1 MKVNNEFSI
10 ALLLPYFGSFPNYF
24 QLWLDSAKYNGKF
37 DFFIITDSI
46 MDDFSIPKNVHIIR
60 MTFLEVKKRVAKVLT
75 YSFKLD
81 DPYKLCDYRPL
92 FGLVFHDVIMK
103 YKFWGHCDPDI
114 IWGDLSKY
122 ITSHV
127 LTSYDRIYTSGH
139 LTIYRNSITIN
150 DSALITPKHSLL
162 NSKHVYTSNYSAY
175 FDEGNLLREL
185 QAQVGMRVY
194 ESIDCADV
202 LYDKKPFVIK
212 LKETKKEICFF
223 EYNNGCIYGYNSKE
237 KKEFSYVHLQKRKM
251 KVFCKNLM
259 HYYIFPNVFVD
270 EGEKEEVQKT
280 CLMDAEQYAKEQRKL
295 LFWRRVKN
303 IRKGALKFRLLNF
316 ISKMCYNGK
325 QK

>member
-10 ALLLPYFGSFPNYF
+10 ALLLPYFGSLPNYF
-24 QLWLDSAKYNGKF
+24 QLWLDSAKYNEKF
-37 DFFIITDSI
+37 DFFIITDSV

-60 MTFLEVKKRVAKVLT
+60 MTFLEVKKRVAKVLP
-75 YSFKLD
+75 YSFKLAE
-81 DPYKLCDYRPL
+81 PYKLCDYRPL
-92 FGLVFHDVIMK
+92 FGLVFQDVIMK

-122 ITSHV
+122 ITPHV
-127 LTSYDRIYTSGH
+127 LASYDRIYTSGH
-139 LTIYRNSITIN
+139 LTIYRNNATIN
-150 DSALITPKHSLL
+150 DSALVTPKHSLL

-175 FDEGNLLREL
+175 FDEGSLLREL
-185 QAQVGMRVY
+185 QAQAGMRIY

-212 LKETKKEICFF
+212 LGEKKKGICFF
-223 EYNNGCIYGYNSKE
+223 EYNNGCIYGYNSNE
-237 KKEFSYVHLQKRKM
+237 KTEFSYVHLQKRKM

-259 HYYIFPNVFVD
+259 HYYIFPNVFVGK
-270 EGEKEEVQKT
+270 GEKEEVQKT
-280 CLMDAEQYAKEQRKL
+280 CLMDAEQYAKNQRKL

-316 ISKMCYNGK
+316 ISKMYYNGK
-325 QK
+325 

>member
-1 MKVNNEFSI
+1 MVNNEFSI
-10 ALLLPYFGSFPNYF
+10 ALLLPYFGSLPNYF

-37 DFFIITDSI
+37 DFFIITDSV
-46 MDDFSIPKNVHIIR
+46 MNDFSIPKNVHIIR
-60 MTFLEVKKRVAKVLT
+60 MTFLEVKKRVAKVLP

-81 DPYKLCDYRPL
+81 EPYKLCDYRPL
-92 FGLVFHDVIMK
+92 FGLVFQDVIMK

-122 ITSHV
+122 ITPHV
-127 LTSYDRIYTSGH
+127 LAGYDRIYTSGH
-139 LTIYRNSITIN
+139 LTIYRNNATIN
-150 DSALITPKHSLL
+150 DSALVTPKHSFL

-175 FDEGNLLREL
+175 FDEGSLLREL

-202 LYDKKPFVIK
+202 LYDKKPFVLK
-212 LKETKKEICFF
+212 LEGKKKGICFF
-223 EYNNGCIYGYNSKE
+223 EYNNGCIYGYNSNE
-237 KKEFSYVHLQKRKM
+237 KIEFSYVHLQKRKM

-270 EGEKEEVQKT
+270 KGDKEKVQKT
-280 CLMDAEQYAKEQRKL
+280 YLMDAEQYANEQRKL

-316 ISKMCYNGK
+316 ISKMYYNGK
-325 QK
+325 

>member
-10 ALLLPYFGSFPNYF
+10 ALLLPYFGSLPNYF

-37 DFFIITDSI
+37 DFFIITDSV
-46 MDDFSIPKNVHIIR
+46 MDDFSIPKNVHIIS
-60 MTFLEVKKRVAKVLT
+60 MTFLEVKKRVAKVLS

-81 DPYKLCDYRPL
+81 EPYKLCDYRPL
-92 FGLVFHDVIMK
+92 FGLVFQDIIMK
-103 YKFWGHCDPDI
+103 YKFWGHCDPDV

-122 ITSHV
+122 ITPYV
-127 LTSYDRIYTSGH
+127 LASYDRIYTSGH
-139 LTIYRNSITIN
+139 LTIYRNN
-150 DSALITPKHSLL
+150 VNVNYSALITPKHSLL
-162 NSKHVYTSNYSAY
+162 NSKHVYTSNYSAH
-175 FDEGNLLREL
+175 FDEGSLLREL

-202 LYDKKPFVIK
+202 LYDKKPFVLK
-212 LKETKKEICFF
+212 LEGKKKGICFF
-223 EYNNGCIYGYNSKE
+223 EYNNGCIYGYNSNE
-237 KKEFSYVHLQKRKM
+237 KIEFSYVHLQKRKM

-270 EGEKEEVQKT
+270 KGDKEKVQKT
-280 CLMDAEQYAKEQRKL
+280 YLMDAEQYANEQRKL

-316 ISKMCYNGK
+316 ISKMYYNGK
-325 QK
+325 QN